1 MPKEFSIRD
10 ASPEDAAEIQ
20 AIYAPIV
27 AETAISFETEVPSV
41 AEMARR
47 IEAALATHAYVVA
60 ERNGAVAGYAYS
72 SQHRTRPAYG
82 TSVDVTVYVSENAR
96 GLGVGRSLYRAL
108 LPRTAARGF
117 HAAFAGI
124 TLPNAG
130 SVALHE
136 SVGFVPV
143 GVYRE
148 VGHKFGEWR
157 DVGWWQRLLTDLPS
171 DEG

>member
-1 MPKEFSIRD
+1 MKRPALPETIIRD
-10 ASPEDAAEIQ
+10 ATTADAPPIQ

-27 AETAISFETEVPSV
+27 RDTAIAFETEVPTV
-41 AEMARR
+41 AEMAAR
-47 IEAALATHAYVVA
+47 IEATLKTHVYLAA
-60 ERNGAVAGYAYS
+60 EREGRLVGYAYA
-72 SQHRTRPAYG
+72 SQHRTRAAYQ
-82 TSVDVTVYVSENAR
+82 TSVDVTVYVHEGAR
-96 GLGVGRSLYRAL
+96 GLGVGRALYEAL

-136 SVGFVPV
+136 AVGFRPV

-148 VGHKFGEWR
+148 VGFKLGAWR
-157 DVGWWQRLLTDLPS
+157 DVGWWQRLLTD
-171 DEG
+171 ER